1 MFQALFQGLN
11 ATCFTPTFLEK
22 NLLGAVG
29 RPSAAPNQA
38 LSKKEG
44 SAWRVAV
51 LMLRSEE
58 RQASFGKKINKAAQQ
73 KTKALVL
80 TKEKVAKKEEIQA
93 KLNQATSYAANSDQF
108 KTLVDSSTRALI
120 TLGSSDSIFA
130 IHLDLKNEFGS
141 LFSNVDLGGVFTV
154 KDPTTQATWII
165 DLSLPEVIIGW
176 RTLRDLKNTYLFK
189 RHITEAGTTW
199 KRAKASF
206 YADADI
212 LNHAQGTVL
221 SHMLM
226 ILEVP
231 LWLKRTHL
239 ATWLRNHEAVV
250 QKVFAVLKLLAVR
263 ETNGKF
269 SVARTSLKW
278 LQDRSKFVDH
288 LLDNHT
294 KHFSDARNLRVHAH
308 AVTFAKSDGTYGA
321 GIIYNS
327 SDTTL
332 ADVESAKQSKFYYS
346 ALIKSQ
352 ADVALPAMTANLRSR
367 QAAQFLTDFF
377 RGTVPETLHDESNS
391 LVPVIPPDPI
401 LNNFTFTETSGPT
414 AEEVEEVA
422 LAPRALPTPPQ
433 RLMLPVRHHKKNNK
447 KNKKK

>member
-199 KRAKASF
+199 KRAK
-206 YADADI
+206 
-212 LNHAQGTVL
+212 
-221 SHMLM
+221 
-226 ILEVP
+226 
-231 LWLKRTHL
+231 
-239 ATWLRNHEAVV
+239 
-250 QKVFAVLKLLAVR
+250 
-263 ETNGKF
+263 
-269 SVARTSLKW
+269 
-278 LQDRSKFVDH
+278 
-288 LLDNHT
+288 
-294 KHFSDARNLRVHAH
+294 
-308 AVTFAKSDGTYGA
+308 
-321 GIIYNS
+321 
-327 SDTTL
+327 
-332 ADVESAKQSKFYYS
+332 
-346 ALIKSQ
+346 
-352 ADVALPAMTANLRSR
+352 
-367 QAAQFLTDFF
+367 FLC
-377 RGTVPETLHDESNS
+377 
-391 LVPVIPPDPI
+391 
-401 LNNFTFTETSGPT
+401 
-414 AEEVEEVA
+414 
-422 LAPRALPTPPQ
+422 
-433 RLMLPVRHHKKNNK
+433 
-447 KNKKK
+447 